1 MSTVFQIFQISRNQ
15 FYSFRLNPLSLVDI
29 CTPVVNRFEDAEE
42 ALQFLEKIGDK
53 VKANTEAF
61 VMTRV
66 LIGKLQL
73 LQFKDVPKTK
83 ATVEEIDGLLNDV
96 EGVGRVHAHYYLLAT
111 ELYKSEGDH
120 ANYYRCVKCEN
131 SSVATVLCMEITE
144 IHSNVFVKNFV
155 KLTVLLNS

>member
-1 MSTVFQIFQISRNQ
+1 MSECVQSPKSLKFQEINFI
-15 FYSFRLNPLSLVDI
+15 SFRLNPLSLVDI

-120 ANYYRCVKCEN
+120 ANYYRCVKCKN
-131 SSVATVLCMEITE
+131 SSVAL
-144 IHSNVFVKNFV
+144 SK
-155 KLTVLLNS
+155 K

>member
-1 MSTVFQIFQISRNQ
+1 MSTVSQILEISRNQ
-15 FYSFRLNPLSLVDI
+15 FYFFRLNPLSLVDI

-120 ANYYRCVKCEN
+120 ANYYRCVRYNVKH
-131 SSVATVLCMEITE
+131 TVWKLRKFTLKLFWQKFREINGFTKEIT
-144 IHSNVFVKNFV
+144 K
-155 KLTVLLNS
+155 